1 MKIKEILA
9 IAGASFIVVA
19 LIIAEVVLIIDL
31 TTATPNT
38 HSPWFWWVC
47 IIVGIP
53 SVTYF
58 LWQALIVLF
67 EIIKGGRTR

>member
-1 MKIKEILA
+1 MKIKEILSM
-9 IAGASFIVVA
+9 AGASFIVVS
-19 LIIAEVVLIIDL
+19 LIIAEGVFIIEL
-31 TTATPNT
+31 ATATSDT
-38 HSPWFWWVC
+38 HSSWFWWVC

-67 EIIKGGRTR
+67 EIIKGVRTR